1 MTGVQ
6 MRKLWLEYSG
16 NVVLERVDL
25 DVPEGAFCAIV
36 GPSGAGKT
44 SLLRMLLGSERP
56 TRGELLFRGIPLPPE
71 PDPTRGIVYQR
82 YSVYPHLDVR
92 QNLMLAL
99 EFAGDPLFGRLWGP
113 RRRRAMARVDEMLD
127 QVGLTAAAQRYPD
140 QLSGGMQQRLALAQ
154 ALIREPRLLLLDEP
168 FGALD
173 PGIRADMHVLVR
185 ELWQRTG
192 LTVFMVTHDLSE
204 AFALANR
211 VLVLDKPRLDPHEPG
226 RFGATITYDIPV
238 SPRDVSAVPISLAQK
253 AGQNKWRKSA

>member
-6 MRKLWLEYSG
+6 MRKLWLEYG
-16 NVVLERVDL
+16 DNVVLERVDIEIA
-25 DVPEGAFCAIV
+25 EGAFCAIV

-44 SLLRMLLGSERP
+44 SLLRLLLGSERP
-56 TRGELLFRGIPLPPE
+56 TRGELLFRGHPLPPE

-99 EFAGDPLFGRLWGP
+99 EFAGDPLFGRLWGA
-113 RRRRAMARVDEMLD
+113 RRRRALARVDEMLD
-127 QVGLTAAAQRYPD
+127 QVGLTAAANRYPD

-173 PGIRADMHVLVR
+173 PGIRGDMHVLVR

-211 VLVLDKPRLDPHEPG
+211 VLVLDRPRLDPHEPG

-238 SPRDVSAVPISLAQK
+238 TPRDVAAVPISI
-253 AGQNKWRKSA
+253 GNKWRKSA